1 MNSSESKIT
10 VVNYKNPGSYQC
22 DQPATLKGTQ
32 LSELDMSQH
41 TCSQTMME
49 KTIIIIIIG
58 CTSFVILVA
67 AAIIFWQH
75 RWRLKKKIEKQHY
88 RYTFYFLLLSIT

>member
-1 MNSSESKIT
+1 MSDTQKWMESTDSKIA
-10 VVNYKNPGSYQC
+10 VLNYNTTGSYQC
-22 DQPATLKGTQ
+22 EQPTALKGTQ
-32 LSELDMSQH
+32 LSELELSQV
-41 TCSQTMME
+41 TCSETMKE

-75 RWRLKKKIEKQHY
+75 RWRLKKKIKKQHY
-88 RYTFYFLLLSIT
+88 R